1 MDAPNQVWFVCGGG
15 MGGGGAGAKTP
26 LGPEPE
32 YDLWSQTQILVLAL
46 LSCVTLGQLLS
57 LSEPQAPL

>member
-15 MGGGGAGAKTP
+15 KSEVGVGKTP
-26 LGPEPE
+26 LGPEPK
-32 YDLWSQTQILVLAL
+32 YDLWSQTQILLLVL

>member
-15 MGGGGAGAKTP
+15 KSGVGQGETP

-32 YDLWSQTQILVLAL
+32 YDLWTQTQILVLAL

>member
-1 MDAPNQVWFVCGGG
+1 
-15 MGGGGAGAKTP
+15 MGQGETP

-32 YDLWSQTQILVLAL
+32 YDLWTQTQILVLVL